1 MPRRHAHSPAEL
13 PQRPE
18 TWGLGV
24 FQLRFWVGNS
34 DEQPRRPWTVMILD
48 LDNDVLLTPDL
59 LDHSPDPDEIHAA
72 LYKVMNKPPK
82 GAGRPRRPARLL
94 CSDPDLTAGLA
105 PALAQLGIAC
115 DTRPL
120 PMLPEIVK
128 DLEATLRRGE
138 PENPGLL
145 SMEGVTPELAGGV
158 FAAATEFYRQAP
170 WIHVLNEQAFRLRVP
185 VDGGRERIAV
195 VMGNAGVEYG
205 LAVYN
210 DWADVETIY
219 LGVDDPAEAV
229 PQHGGM
235 AMFYETIDHL
245 PFDDV
250 DALEHYHWAVAGEQ
264 AFPVPI
270 LVSRD
275 IERRMQRPEAQDLVW
290 LEAALLAIPGLVNDH
305 LVSDGQGDY
314 RPFETQL
321 TVATRA
327 GPATVFAKYP
337 AGVIPRDQRPL
348 HQPDLD
354 WPGEEGKEREK
365 DGAAEELPVFDR
377 RMMEGEMAKL
387 VAQIPGAKPAGD
399 KKLQKA
405 QALMYTAWE
414 TDNPARRIS
423 LAHRALSISPD
434 CADAYVLLAEEEA
447 DTTARAL
454 ALYEKS
460 MAAGEHALGPGYFKH
475 EAGRFWGILETRPY
489 MRARQGVADC
499 LWKLNRR
506 DEALGHYRDLLRLNA
521 EDNQGI
527 RYLAALLLLDMER
540 DGQVLKLLKQFKE
553 DTSAAWLY
561 TWALVLFRQ
570 NGASAVADRR
580 LKKAL
585 KLNKFVPAYLLGHK
599 RVPNRLPDYM
609 GLGDDA
615 EAAHYAG
622 DYLNHWRRTPGAVK
636 WLESQL

>member
-1 MPRRHAHSPAEL
+1 MPRKHPRSPAEL
-13 PQRPE
+13 PQMPE

-24 FQLRFWVGNS
+24 FQLRLWVGDS
-34 DEQPRRPWTVMILD
+34 DERPRRPWIVMIID

-59 LDHSPDPDEIHAA
+59 LDHAPDSDEIVAA
-72 LYKVMNKPPK
+72 LFKVMCKPPNA
-82 GAGRPRRPARLL
+82 AGRPRRPEHLL
-94 CSDPDLTAGLA
+94 CSDPDLAAGLE
-105 PALAQLGIAC
+105 PALAELGITC
-115 DTRPL
+115 ETQPL
-120 PMLPEIVK
+120 PMLPELVK
-128 DLEATLRRGE
+128 DLEASMRGGE
-138 PENPGLL
+138 SKNPGLL
-145 SMEGVTPELAGGV
+145 SVAGVTPELAGGV
-158 FAAATEFYRQAP
+158 FAAAAEFYRQAP
-170 WIHVLNEQAFRLRVP
+170 WVHLLNEQAFRVRFP
-185 VDGGRERIAV
+185 ADGDRERIAV

-210 DWADVETIY
+210 DWADIEKMY

-229 PQHGGM
+229 PQHGEI

-250 DALEHYHWAVAGEQ
+250 DALEHYHWEVAGEQ
-264 AFPVPI
+264 AYPVPI

-275 IERRMQRPEAQDLVW
+275 IERRMQRPDAQDLVW

-305 LVSDGQGDY
+305 LVADGQGDY
-314 RPFETQL
+314 TPFETQV
-321 TVATRA
+321 TVATHA
-327 GPATVFAKYP
+327 GPAAVFAKYP
-337 AGVIPRDQRPL
+337 AGTIPRDQRPM

-354 WPGEEGKEREK
+354 WSGEEGKEGEK
-365 DGAAEELPVFDR
+365 DEAVDELPVFDR

-387 VAQIPGAKPAGD
+387 LAQIPGAKPAGD

-423 LAHRALSISPD
+423 LAHKALSISPD

-447 DTTARAL
+447 DTVARTL
-454 ALYEKS
+454 ALYEKG
-460 MAAGEHALGPGYFKH
+460 MATGEHALGPEYFKH

-489 MRARQGVADC
+489 MRARQGVAAC

-506 DEALGHYRDLLRLNA
+506 DEALGHYRELLRLNA

-527 RYLAALLLLDMER
+527 RYLTALLLLDMER
-540 DGQVLKLLKQFKE
+540 DGEVLKLLKQFKE
-553 DTSAAWLY
+553 DASAAWLY

-570 NGASAVADRR
+570 NGASVQADRR

-585 KLNKFVPAYLLGHK
+585 KLNKFVPAYLLGRK

-609 GLGDDA
+609 GIGDDD